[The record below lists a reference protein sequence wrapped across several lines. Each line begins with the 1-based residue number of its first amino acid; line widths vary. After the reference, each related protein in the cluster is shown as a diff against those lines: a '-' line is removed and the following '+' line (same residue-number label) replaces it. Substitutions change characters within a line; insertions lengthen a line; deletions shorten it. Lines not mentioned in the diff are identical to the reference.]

1 MNEAAVVS
9 ARQFSV
15 DEAVRYS
22 GTRNDPSRM
31 AQNFAGVSGSN
42 DARNDIIIRG
52 NSPAGVLWRM
62 EGIDIPNPNHYST
75 LGSTGGP
82 VTILKYKYIK
92 EFRFYTSAFPAQ
104 YGNAVAGVF
113 DLRMRN
119 GNNEKYEFLGQMG
132 FNGFEF
138 GAEGPLNSE
147 DEIIFLIQL
156 SLFMVAVIQKLGFE
170 CRHRFC
176 YPLLPGYQF

>member
-1 MNEAAVVS
+1 
-9 ARQFSV
+9 
-15 DEAVRYS
+15 
-22 GTRNDPSRM
+22 M

-42 DARNDIIIRG
+42 DARNDLIIRG

-82 VTILKYKYIK
+82 VTILNTNTLKNSDFI
-92 EFRFYTSAFPAQ
+92 TSAFPAH
-104 YGNAVAGVF
+104 YGNALAGVF

-138 GAEGPLNSE
+138 GAEGPLSTKYK
-147 DEIIFLIQL
+147 IIFFVQL
-156 SLFMVAVIQKLGFE
+156 SIFNGGSHSKTWA
-170 CRHRFC
+170 
-176 YPLLPGYQF
+176 